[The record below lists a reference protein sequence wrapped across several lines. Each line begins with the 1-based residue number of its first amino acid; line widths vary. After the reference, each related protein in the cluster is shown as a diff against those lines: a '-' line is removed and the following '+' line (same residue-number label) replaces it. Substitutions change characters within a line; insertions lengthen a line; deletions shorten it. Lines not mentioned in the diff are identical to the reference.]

1 MRFFYESNDLN
12 ETANITFIV
21 KIRDFIAGA
30 NKGGLSLVGCLEW
43 AQWNEIISE
52 GAIFSPR
59 TFALNN
65 DISFNFF
72 NFYLIT
78 AHLCSQAYLGCR
90 VWSYNSTDVL
100 ELTRYTE

>member
-59 TFALNN
+59 TFALKFGF
-65 DISFNFF
+65 SEKH
-72 NFYLIT
+72 T
-78 AHLCSQAYLGCR
+78 KHLLVNVQSMMKIA
-90 VWSYNSTDVL
+90 
-100 ELTRYTE
+100 